1 MAPDDPSARHALGLL
16 LVRQK
21 NLDEAVK
28 FLGNAAELDPTNVRY
43 AYVYAVALYES
54 GQHDQAISVLE
65 AALEKQPG
73 NQEIISALGS
83 YYQQQGYDEK
93 LQELVQKYSQ

>member
-1 MAPDDPSARHALGLL
+1 MGLA

-28 FLGNAAELDPTNVRY
+28 FLGKATELAPASVRY
-43 AYVYAVALYES
+43 AYVYAVALYEI
-54 GQHDQAISVLE
+54 GRHEQAISVLE

-83 YYQQQGYDEK
+83 YYQQQGYDGR
-93 LQELVQKYSQ
+93 LQELIRKHSQ